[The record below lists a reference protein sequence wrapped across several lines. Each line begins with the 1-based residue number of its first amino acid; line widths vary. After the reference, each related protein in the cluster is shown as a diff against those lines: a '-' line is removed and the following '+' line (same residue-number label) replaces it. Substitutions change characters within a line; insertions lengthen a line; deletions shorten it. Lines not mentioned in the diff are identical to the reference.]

1 MFILFA
7 KLLWLMYI
15 YYFNLVKIM
24 LSVLKYNLSSAYS
37 LYYVLVK
44 INNLIEPDFSFHL
57 RGLNLQEIKVFLYFR
72 WNHDQGGTNEKSFF
86 N

>member
-1 MFILFA
+1 MYVGSMVNNIQSFHGYNIKNMFILFA
-7 KLLWLMYI
+7 KLLWLIYI

-24 LSVLKYNLSSAYS
+24 LSVLKYNLSSAYL

-57 RGLNLQEIKVFLYFR
+57 RGLKMEP
-72 WNHDQGGTNEKSFF
+72 
-86 N
+86 